1 MAEAEGHEAVAVF
14 VHLVPCQPPVADVPL
29 AQDVLRLGHLGME
42 LRPLL
47 RVVLHELAALR
58 LLRDDKVGAYFG
70 ELPSLE
76 VAEVAPR
83 QELRI
88 LRHVVVVGLSAEDV
102 LLLQGVALAE
112 CLYEVGEHVLE
123 AQVLLR
129 VRA

>member
-14 VHLVPCQPPVADVPL
+14 VHLLLGQSSVADVPL

-42 LRPLL
+42 LRPFL

-58 LLRDDKVGAYFG
+58 LLRDDKVGAYLG

-88 LRHVVVVGLSAEDV
+88 LRHIVMVGLSAEDV
-102 LLLQGVALAE
+102 LLLQGVTLAK
-112 CLYEVGEHVLE
+112 CLHEVGEHILE

>member
-1 MAEAEGHEAVAVF
+1 
-14 VHLVPCQPPVADVPL
+14 
-29 AQDVLRLGHLGME
+29 ME
-42 LRPLL
+42 LHPFL

-58 LLRDDKVGAYFG
+58 LLRNDEVRAYFG

-76 VAEVAPR
+76 VAEVAPCK
-83 QELRI
+83 ELRI
-88 LRHVVVVGLSAEDV
+88 LRHVVVVGLPAEDV

-112 CLYEVGEHVLE
+112 RLHEVGEHVLE

>member
-1 MAEAEGHEAVAVF
+1 
-14 VHLVPCQPPVADVPL
+14 
-29 AQDVLRLGHLGME
+29 ME

-58 LLRDDKVGAYFG
+58 LLRDDKAGAYLG

-76 VAEVAPR
+76 VAEIAPR

-88 LRHVVVVGLSAEDV
+88 FRHVMVVGLPAEDV
-102 LLLQGVALAE
+102 LFLQGVALAE
-112 CLYEVGEHVLE
+112 CLHEVGEHVLE

-129 VRA
+129 IRA

>member
-14 VHLVPCQPPVADVPL
+14 VHLLLGQSSVADVPL

-47 RVVLHELAALR
+47 RVILHELAAQRFLC
-58 LLRDDKVGAYFG
+58 DDNVGAYLG

-102 LLLQGVALAE
+102 LLLQGVALSK
-112 CLYEVGEHVLE
+112 CLHEVGEHVLK

-129 VRA
+129 VRT

>member
-14 VHLVPCQPPVADVPL
+14 VHLLLGQSSVADVPF

-42 LRPLL
+42 LRPFL

-58 LLRDDKVGAYFG
+58 LLRDNKIGAYLG

-88 LRHVVVVGLSAEDV
+88 LRHVVVVGLPAEDV
-102 LLLQGVALAE
+102 LFLQGVAFAE
-112 CLYEVGEHVLE
+112 RLHEVGEYVLE